1 MKKVVALL
9 LAVAMCA
16 CLCAHGEGEQPNES
30 QSIPSTGTPAGNES
44 EPGETTTPATESASF
59 TSAVTESVSDQGDD
73 LADLVVSI
81 DGSVYQLPCTV
92 QLLLDDGWQ
101 LTSDDQLRT
110 KEKQIYP
117 YNDVQFVLFRG
128 EEDDFRRIYI
138 YAYNYGTS
146 ACSINECTAFRI
158 AAINGINDSAE
169 VILAGGFK
177 LNDSLTLDDIIAQ
190 YGEGVPE
197 DQLGDIWYMYYFEKG
212 IYTFAIKDNY
222 LTWWSITGY

>member
-110 KEKQIYP
+110 KEKQIRRR
-117 YNDVQFVLFRG
+117 FFI
-128 EEDDFRRIYI
+128 RRIILRKTKYI
-138 YAYNYGTS
+138 L
-146 ACSINECTAFRI
+146 CRFRQSWLWHP
-158 AAINGINDSAE
+158 G
-169 VILAGGFK
+169 
-177 LNDSLTLDDIIAQ
+177 
-190 YGEGVPE
+190 
-197 DQLGDIWYMYYFEKG
+197 
-212 IYTFAIKDNY
+212 
-222 LTWWSITGY
+222 